1 MVAKTFKGLE
11 DVLAEELNQ
20 LGALNVNKVV
30 RAVEFEGNKELLYKA
45 NFHLRTALRILKPI
59 AEFEATNEQELY
71 DEIKKIDWEQ
81 YFKIKNT
88 FAVDSVVYSRLFSH
102 SKYVALKIKD
112 AIVDQFRDKY
122 GKRPYVELDDPD
134 VRISVHISEHKCSIL
149 LDSSGDSLHKRGYR
163 IKTNK
168 APLNEVL
175 AAGMIL
181 LSGWDK
187 QSDFID
193 PMCGSGT
200 LLIEAAMI
208 AYNIPPGIYKKKFGF
223 ETWLDF
229 DADLFE
235 EIYEEEHEEKKFEG
249 KIMGSDV
256 SEIAIRIAKENI
268 DNAALNKKISLTVK
282 PIENYNP
289 PDDKKGFVVTNPP
302 YGERMK
308 KNEINS
314 FYKVLGDRF
323 KQSYQGY
330 HIWLISNNFDAI
342 KNIGLHPS
350 KKMTLYNGALECKFL
365 EYSIYK
371 GSIKS
376 KNQTKK

>member
-134 VRISVHISEHKCSIL
+134 VRISV
-149 LDSSGDSLHKRGYR
+149 
-163 IKTNK
+163 
-168 APLNEVL
+168 
-175 AAGMIL
+175 
-181 LSGWDK
+181 
-187 QSDFID
+187 
-193 PMCGSGT
+193 
-200 LLIEAAMI
+200 
-208 AYNIPPGIYKKKFGF
+208 
-223 ETWLDF
+223 
-229 DADLFE
+229 
-235 EIYEEEHEEKKFEG
+235 
-249 KIMGSDV
+249 
-256 SEIAIRIAKENI
+256 
-268 DNAALNKKISLTVK
+268 
-282 PIENYNP
+282 
-289 PDDKKGFVVTNPP
+289 VT
-302 YGERMK
+302 
-308 KNEINS
+308 S
-314 FYKVLGDRF
+314 
-323 KQSYQGY
+323 
-330 HIWLISNNFDAI
+330 
-342 KNIGLHPS
+342 
-350 KKMTLYNGALECKFL
+350 
-365 EYSIYK
+365 
-371 GSIKS
+371 
-376 KNQTKK
+376 